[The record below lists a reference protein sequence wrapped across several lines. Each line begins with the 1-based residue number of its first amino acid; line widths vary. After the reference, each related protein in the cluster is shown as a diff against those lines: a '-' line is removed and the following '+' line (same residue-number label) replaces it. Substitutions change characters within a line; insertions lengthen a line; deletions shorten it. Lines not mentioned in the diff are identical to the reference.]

1 MNQERRWEPEQTWRA
16 ALLRLAIALVVG
28 LGPGRVLAQ
37 EHGVLLHDP
46 MKRSPPA
53 TAGASEDLGLRPP
66 WAIRALFVI
75 IGLAIWHT
83 TQRLL
88 SVRQTSCA
96 VHAEQTGRF
105 LSEH

>member
-1 MNQERRWEPEQTWRA
+1 
-16 ALLRLAIALVVG
+16 
-28 LGPGRVLAQ
+28 
-37 EHGVLLHDP
+37 

-105 LSEH
+105 LSEHDGLLRLTQPANRFLNAHPRWANALLVVSSALIDGLGL